1 MQQVSRV
8 IISNENK
15 QVLLGKRSSGIEK
28 GKWSILGGKPDE
40 NESIEQS
47 AIREISE
54 ETGLNLLSVTF
65 LFSDHFNDWISYYF
79 EAIIQR
85 QTTWDLTE
93 HSEVQFFSWDDLQKM
108 ENEIAFNHYLV
119 LKRYFKL

>member
-54 ETGLNLLSVTF
+54 ETGLNI
-65 LFSDHFNDWISYYF
+65 NDYC
-79 EAIIQR
+79 
-85 QTTWDLTE
+85 
-93 HSEVQFFSWDDLQKM
+93 
-108 ENEIAFNHYLV
+108 ENKNSNHV
-119 LKRYFKL
+119 F